1 MIEVIE
7 TARDVSLLRL
17 DKRRVLVVS
26 CDSAGAVGSKALDKI
41 HVSPYIVGR
50 YTARVALMENLAVGA
65 EPLSI
70 SSPLA
75 VEPNPTGKEIL
86 RGIRAEMAYAGLSPD
101 TPLVS
106 SMEKNFPVRQ
116 TGAGV
121 TVIGLVRSKSPRIG
135 RCRNGDEVLAVGLPY
150 FGAAVLE
157 GARKRKV
164 SDTRDVYIL
173 TSQDFV
179 HEILPCGSRG
189 VMHEAKV
196 LAKDSNLQF
205 KSDLNMG
212 LDLRKSAGPATVTL
226 CAGPTEKL
234 EQVRSALGKPVLRIG
249 VLVS

>member
-1 MIEVIE
+1 LVKVIE

-17 DKRRVLVVS
+17 DKRRILVVS

-75 VEPNPTGKEIL
+75 VEPTPTGKEIL

-106 SMEKNFPVRQ
+106 STEKNFPVRQ

-121 TVIGLVRSKSPRIG
+121 TVIGLVQSKSLRVG
-135 RCRNGDEVLAVGLPY
+135 RCRNGDEVLAVGLPC

-157 GARKRKV
+157 RARKEEV
-164 SDTRDVYIL
+164 SDTRDVRRL
-173 TSQDFV
+173 VNQDFV

-189 VMHEAKV
+189 VLYEAEV
-196 LAKDSNLQF
+196 LAKDSSLRF
-205 KSDLNMG
+205 KPDLN
-212 LDLRKSAGPATVTL
+212 LRFDLRKSAGPATVTL
-226 CAGPTEKL
+226 CAGPMQKS
-234 EQVRSALGKPVLRIG
+234 EQIRSALGKPVLRIG
-249 VLVS
+249 VLLS

>member
-1 MIEVIE
+1 LIEDIA

-17 DKRRVLVVS
+17 DKRRILVVS

-70 SSPLA
+70 SSPLP
-75 VEPNPTGKEIL
+75 VEPNPTGREIL
-86 RGIRAEMAYAGLSPD
+86 RGIRVEMAYAGLSPG

-106 SMEKNFPVRQ
+106 SMEKNFAVRQ

-121 TVIGLVRSKSPRIG
+121 TVIGLVQSKSLRIG
-135 RCRNGDEVLAVGLPY
+135 RCRNGDEVLAVGLPC

-157 GARKRKV
+157 SARKGNI
-164 SDTRDVYIL
+164 SDTRDVHRL
-173 TSQDFV
+173 ANQDFV

-189 VMHEAKV
+189 VMYEAQV
-196 LAKDSNLQF
+196 LAKDSNLRF
-205 KSDLNMG
+205 KPDLNIG
-212 LDLRKSAGPATVTL
+212 IDLQMSAGPATVTL
-226 CAGPTEKL
+226 CVCPMEKS
-234 EQVRSALGKPVLRIG
+234 EQVRSALGKPILRIG
-249 VLVS
+249 VLMS